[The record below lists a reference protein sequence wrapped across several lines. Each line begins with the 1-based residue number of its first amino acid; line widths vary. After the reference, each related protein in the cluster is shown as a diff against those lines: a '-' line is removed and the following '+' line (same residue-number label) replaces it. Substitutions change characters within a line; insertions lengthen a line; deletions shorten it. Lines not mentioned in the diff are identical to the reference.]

1 MYIWRKIVPA
11 LSQQQQK
18 IMGLALSYKRGN
30 TPGSEVSQ
38 AVKNLA
44 NSMSE
49 KELEKYASTS
59 HKGLPKKVG
68 ESKIKVSELQQMVQD
83 AVEEVMSERL
93 SVKKLTPEQ
102 KQRYIESISRFN
114 EYGSVIHRSKQLPEV
129 VSEITTLVEF
139 ATKNMVEESGDWFE
153 GVSYNRKSRRLKE
166 SLKEFKRISE
176 RITKLQRNL
185 ESVYENIGRNL
196 GNFYEIKDI
205 NKQ

>member
-1 MYIWRKIVPA
+1 MPA
-11 LSQQQQK
+11 LSVQQQK

-30 TPGSEVSQ
+30 VPSSEVSQ
-38 AVKNLA
+38 SVKNLA

-49 KELEKYASTS
+49 KELEKYAGTS
-59 HKGLPKKVG
+59 QKGLPKKVG

-114 EYGSVIHRSKQLPEV
+114 EYSSVIHRSKQLPEV

-153 GVSYNRKSRRLKE
+153 GVSYTRKSRRLKE
-166 SLKEFKRISE
+166 SLKDFRRISE

-185 ESVYENIGRNL
+185 ESIYENIGRNL
-196 GNFYEIKDI
+196 GNFYEIKDS

>member
-1 MYIWRKIVPA
+1 
-11 LSQQQQK
+11 
-18 IMGLALSYKRGN
+18 MGLALSYKRGN
-30 TPGSEVSQ
+30 TPSSEVSQ

-49 KELEKYASTS
+49 TELSKYASTS
-59 HKGLPKKVG
+59 HNGLPKKVG
-68 ESKIKVSELQQMVQD
+68 DSKIKVSELQQMVQD

-114 EYGSVIHRSKQLPEV
+114 EYSSVIHRSKQLPEV

-139 ATKNMVEESGDWFE
+139 ATKNMVDESGDWFE

-166 SLKEFKRISE
+166 SLKDFRRISE
-176 RITKLQRNL
+176 RITKLQRTL

>member
-1 MYIWRKIVPA
+1 MPA

>member
-1 MYIWRKIVPA
+1 MPS
-11 LSQQQQK
+11 LSVQQQK

-30 TPGSEVSQ
+30 TPSSEVSQ

-49 KELEKYASTS
+49 TELSKYASTS

-114 EYGSVIHRSKQLPEV
+114 EYSSVIHRSKQLPEV

-139 ATKNMVEESGDWFE
+139 ATKNMVDESGDWFE

-166 SLKEFKRISE
+166 SLKDFRRISE
-176 RITKLQRNL
+176 RITKLQRTL

-196 GNFYEIKDI
+196 GNFYEINDI

>member
-1 MYIWRKIVPA
+1 MPS
-11 LSQQQQK
+11 LSIKQQK

>member
-1 MYIWRKIVPA
+1 MYIWRKIITA

-18 IMGLALSYKRGN
+18 IMGLYASYKRGN
-30 TPGSEVSQ
+30 TPSSEVSQ
-38 AVKNLA
+38 AVKTLA

-114 EYGSVIHRSKQLPEV
+114 EYSSVIHRSKQLPEV

-185 ESVYENIGRNL
+185 ESIYENIGRNL
-196 GNFYEIKDI
+196 GNFYEIKDN

>member
-1 MYIWRKIVPA
+1 MPA
-11 LSQQQQK
+11 LSVQQQK

-30 TPGSEVSQ
+30 VPSSEVSQ
-38 AVKNLA
+38 SVKNLA

-49 KELEKYASTS
+49 KELEKYAGTS
-59 HKGLPKKVG
+59 QKGLPKKVG

-114 EYGSVIHRSKQLPEV
+114 EYSSVIHRSKQLPEV

-153 GVSYNRKSRRLKE
+153 GVSYTRKSRRLKE
-166 SLKEFKRISE
+166 SLKDFRRISE

-185 ESVYENIGRNL
+185 ESIYENIGRNL

>member
-1 MYIWRKIVPA
+1 MPS
-11 LSQQQQK
+11 LSVQQQK

-30 TPGSEVSQ
+30 TPSSEVSQ

-49 KELEKYASTS
+49 TELEKYASTS

-114 EYGSVIHRSKQLPEV
+114 EYSSVIHRSKQLPEV

-139 ATKNMVEESGDWFE
+139 ATKNMVEENGDWFE

-166 SLKEFKRISE
+166 SLKDFRRISE
-176 RITKLQRNL
+176 RITKLQRTL

-196 GNFYEIKDI
+196 GNFYEINDI

>member
-1 MYIWRKIVPA
+1 MPS
-11 LSQQQQK
+11 LSVQQQK

-30 TPGSEVSQ
+30 TPSSEVSQ

-49 KELEKYASTS
+49 TELEKYASTS

-114 EYGSVIHRSKQLPEV
+114 EYSSVIHRSKQLPEV
-129 VSEITTLVEF
+129 VSEIT
-139 ATKNMVEESGDWFE
+139 KNMVEENGDWFE

-166 SLKEFKRISE
+166 SLKDFRRISE
-176 RITKLQRNL
+176 RITKLQRTL

-196 GNFYEIKDI
+196 GNFYEINDI

>member
-1 MYIWRKIVPA
+1 MPA

-30 TPGSEVSQ
+30 TPASEVSQ

-49 KELEKYASTS
+49 KELEKYAGTS

-114 EYGSVIHRSKQLPEV
+114 EYSSVIHRSKQLPEV

-166 SLKEFKRISE
+166 SLKDFRRISE
-176 RITKLQRNL
+176 RITKLQRTL

-196 GNFYEIKDI
+196 GNFYEIKNDGDNI
-205 NKQ
+205 K

>member
-1 MYIWRKIVPA
+1 MPA

-30 TPGSEVSQ
+30 TPASEVSQ

-49 KELEKYASTS
+49 KELEKYAGTS

-114 EYGSVIHRSKQLPEV
+114 EYSSVIHRSKQLPEG

-166 SLKEFKRISE
+166 SLKDFRRISE
-176 RITKLQRNL
+176 RITKLQRTL

-196 GNFYEIKDI
+196 GNFYEIKNDGANI
-205 NKQ
+205 K

>member
-1 MYIWRKIVPA
+1 MPA
-11 LSQQQQK
+11 KSENQQQL
-18 IMGLALSYKRGN
+18 MAMALRYKRGQMKN
-30 TPGSEVSQ
+30 ASEKVK
-38 AVKNLA
+38 AVAKN
-44 NSMSE
+44 MSE
-49 KELEKYASTS
+49 KELEKYAGTS

-114 EYGSVIHRSKQLPEV
+114 EYSSVIHRSKQLPEV

-166 SLKEFKRISE
+166 SLKDFRRISE
-176 RITKLQRNL
+176 RITKLQRTL

-196 GNFYEIKDI
+196 GNFYEIKNDGANI
-205 NKQ
+205 K

>member
-1 MYIWRKIVPA
+1 MPS
-11 LSQQQQK
+11 LSVQQQK

-30 TPGSEVSQ
+30 TPSSEVSQ

-49 KELEKYASTS
+49 TELAKYASTS

-114 EYGSVIHRSKQLPEV
+114 EYSSVIHRSKQLPEV

-139 ATKNMVEESGDWFE
+139 ATKNMVDESGDWFE

-166 SLKEFKRISE
+166 SLKDFRRISE
-176 RITKLQRNL
+176 RITKLQRTL

>member
-1 MYIWRKIVPA
+1 MPA

-30 TPGSEVSQ
+30 TPASEVSQ